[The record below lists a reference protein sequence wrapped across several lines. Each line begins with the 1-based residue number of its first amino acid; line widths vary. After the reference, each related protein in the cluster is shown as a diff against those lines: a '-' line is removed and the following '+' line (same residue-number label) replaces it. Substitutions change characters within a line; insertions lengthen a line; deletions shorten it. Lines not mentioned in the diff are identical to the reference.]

1 MQKIETIWHSL
12 LWDALEKREFR
23 HTQKAISEH
32 FGYSL
37 STVNLAIKEAE
48 SVGAIKMSGKFFTVS
63 DVKKLLYFWATH
75 RNLTRD
81 IIYKTWV
88 DEPISEIEGLIPD
101 GAIFACYTSARE
113 ILKEAPSDYS
123 KVYFYF
129 DENQLE
135 TVKKRF
141 PPTKSLDANLFVLK
155 AYSWQKD
162 YGLTASL
169 PQSFVDLWNLSDWYA
184 KDFLEALERKI
195 DGLLP

>member
-101 GAIFACYTSARE
+101 GAIFACYTGAKTILNE
-113 ILKEAPSDYS
+113 IPSDYS

-129 DENQLE
+129 DEDNLE
-135 TVKKRF
+135 TVRKRF
-141 PPTKSLDANLFVLK
+141 PPSNSRDFNLFVLK
-155 AYSWQKD
+155 ENNWQKE
-162 YGLTASL
+162 YGPVTTL
-169 PQSFVDLWNLSDWYA
+169 PNTFVDLWNLSDWYA

-195 DGLLP
+195 DGLLS